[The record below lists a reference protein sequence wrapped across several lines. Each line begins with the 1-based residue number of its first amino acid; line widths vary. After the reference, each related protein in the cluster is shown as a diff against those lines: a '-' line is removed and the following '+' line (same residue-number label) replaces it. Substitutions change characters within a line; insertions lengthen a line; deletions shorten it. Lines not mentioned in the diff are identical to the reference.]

1 MKLTLVL
8 LLVGLVCAV
17 YAQDA
22 AKDAAKDATDKVKTD
37 VPDVKDAVTTPDP
50 KDAAKGAEEA
60 AGKAKDAAAKA
71 KDDISGAAKKLGEGF
86 KLFSKTIGSF
96 FDGLTSR

>member
-8 LLVGLVCAV
+8 LFVGLVCAV

-22 AKDAAKDATDKVKTD
+22 AKDVKDAAGKAKADL
-37 VPDVKDAVTTPDP
+37 PDAPKLDKDAVTTPDP
-50 KDAAKGAEEA
+50 KDAQKKVDDA

-71 KDDISGAAKKLGEGF
+71 KDDISGLGKKLQDGF
-86 KLFSKTIGSF
+86 KL
-96 FDGLTSR
+96 

>member
-1 MKLTLVL
+1 MKLTLVF

-22 AKDAAKDATDKVKTD
+22 AKDVKGAADKAKADLPDASKVDASKVD
-37 VPDVKDAVTTPDP
+37 KDAVTTPDP
-50 KDAAKGAEEA
+50 KDAQKKVDDA

-71 KDDISGAAKKLGEGF
+71 KDDIAGAGKKLQDSF
-86 KLFSKTIGSF
+86 KL
-96 FDGLTSR
+96 